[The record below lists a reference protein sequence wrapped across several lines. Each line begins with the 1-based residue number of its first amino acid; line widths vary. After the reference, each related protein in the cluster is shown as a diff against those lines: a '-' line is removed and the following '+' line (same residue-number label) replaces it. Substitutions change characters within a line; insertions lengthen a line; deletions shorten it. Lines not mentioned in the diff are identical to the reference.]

1 MSGGEINGT
10 DAAET
15 GGLPAA
21 LSRLLPALEAFLA
34 TTDADRSVQDRAR
47 WVAALDQRLPETG
60 AGLEAVLDDLVEHVI
75 PNGLRTPHPG
85 FSAYILGRATT
96 ASLAAGLAAQV
107 AGHVRYFLTSFN
119 YLEQLSLD
127 WLAELC
133 GVAPGSTGVYS
144 GGGSTANLLAIGAAR
159 QAAFE
164 ALGVDPAADG
174 LPGGRAVRI
183 YGSREVHHTIHRAA
197 GVLGLGR
204 RAFQEVDSDLSGRLD
219 PDALDS
225 LLRADLDRG
234 ILPLAIVAVAGT
246 TGTGAIDPIAA
257 IADVASEHDVWLHVD
272 GAYGLPARSLPELA
286 ERFAGVERADS
297 VIVDPH
303 KWLGTPV
310 GCGATYVRD
319 GGLLHRAFR
328 QEPAPYLEYQR
339 PEAAQSQF
347 DDQGTPWYDQ
357 SLELHAPSR
366 GVWVWAVLREM
377 GVDGVRARLRRHIGF
392 AQHLADLA
400 VAHERLELLLP
411 PELSI
416 CCFRYRAPGRTEEQH
431 DVLNQEIVRR
441 LRAETAF
448 VPSMT
453 SVGGKQVIR
462 PCFVNA
468 STTID
473 DVEGLARA
481 VVEIGDRLVQ
491 HGTGAPDVGSTGHS
505 SAHGTGGG

>member
-1 MSGGEINGT
+1 MTQPTTSSAIHEP
-10 DAAET
+10 DAAAID
-15 GGLPAA
+15 GLPEAIT
-21 LSRLLPALEAFLA
+21 RLLPALETFL
-34 TTDADRSVQDRAR
+34 TDAGADRSMRDRAT
-47 WVAALDQRLPETG
+47 WVQALDRRLPETG
-60 AGLEAVLDDLVEHVI
+60 AGLDAVLDDLATHVV
-75 PNGLRTPHPG
+75 PNGLRTPRPG
-85 FSAYILGRATT
+85 VSAYILGRATT

-119 YLEQLSLD
+119 FLEQLSLD

-133 GVAPGSTGVYS
+133 GVRPGSTGVYS

-164 ALGVDPAADG
+164 ALGIDPAADG
-174 LPGGRAVRI
+174 LPGGRPVRI

-204 RAFQEVDSDLSGRLD
+204 RAFCEVESDRAGRLD
-219 PDALDS
+219 PHALDQV
-225 LLRADLDRG
+225 LRADRERG
-234 ILPLAIVAVAGT
+234 VLPLAIVAVAGT
-246 TGTGAIDPIAA
+246 TGTGAIDPIDAV
-257 IADVASEHDVWLHVD
+257 ADVAAEHGVWLHVD

-286 ERFAGVERADS
+286 DRFAGVERADS

-319 GGLLHRAFR
+319 GALLHRAFR
-328 QEPAPYLEYQR
+328 QEPAAYLEAQR
-339 PEAAQSQF
+339 PEEAQSQF

-366 GVWVWAVLREM
+366 GVWVWAVLREI
-377 GVDGVRARLRRHIGF
+377 GVEGVRDRLRRHIGF
-392 AQHLADLA
+392 ARHLADLA
-400 VAHERLELLLP
+400 AAHERLELLLP

-416 CCFRYRAPGRTEEQH
+416 CCFRYRAADRTEEQH
-431 DVLNQEIVRR
+431 DALNQEIVRR

-453 SVGGKQVIR
+453 TVDGKQVIR

-473 DVEGLARA
+473 EVDGLAQA
-481 VVEIGDRLVQ
+481 VVEIGDRLSR
-491 HGTGAPDVGSTGHS
+491 A
-505 SAHGTGGG
+505 

>member
-1 MSGGEINGT
+1 MTQPTTSSAIDEP
-10 DAAET
+10 DAAAID
-15 GGLPAA
+15 GLPEAIT
-21 LSRLLPALEAFLA
+21 RLLPALETFL
-34 TTDADRSVQDRAR
+34 TDAGADRSMRDRAT
-47 WVAALDQRLPETG
+47 WVQALDGRLPETG
-60 AGLEAVLDDLVEHVI
+60 AGLDAVLADLATHVV

-85 FSAYILGRATT
+85 VSAYILGRATT

-119 YLEQLSLD
+119 FLEQLSLD

-133 GVAPGSTGVYS
+133 GVRPGSTGVYS

-159 QAAFE
+159 QSAFE
-164 ALGVDPAADG
+164 ALGIDPAADG
-174 LPGGRAVRI
+174 LPGGRPVRI

-204 RAFQEVDSDLSGRLD
+204 RAFCEVESDRAGRLD
-219 PDALDS
+219 PHALDQV
-225 LLRADLDRG
+225 LRADRERG
-234 ILPLAIVAVAGT
+234 VLPLAIVAVAGT
-246 TGTGAIDPIAA
+246 TGTGAIDPIDAV
-257 IADVASEHDVWLHVD
+257 ADVAAEHGVWLHVD

-286 ERFAGVERADS
+286 DRFAGVERADS

-319 GGLLHRAFR
+319 GALLHRAFR
-328 QEPAPYLEYQR
+328 QEPAAYLEAQR
-339 PEAAQSQF
+339 PEEALSQF

-366 GVWVWAVLREM
+366 GVWLWAVLREI
-377 GVDGVRARLRRHIGF
+377 GVEGVRDRLRRHIGF
-392 AQHLADLA
+392 ARHLADLA
-400 VAHERLELLLP
+400 AAHERLELLLP

-416 CCFRYRAPGRTEEQH
+416 CCFRYRAADRTEEQH
-431 DVLNQEIVRR
+431 DALNQEIVRR

-453 SVGGKQVIR
+453 TVDGKQVIR

-473 DVEGLARA
+473 EVDGLAQA
-481 VVEIGDRLVQ
+481 VVEIGDRLSR
-491 HGTGAPDVGSTGHS
+491 A
-505 SAHGTGGG
+505 